1 MTVHLVGAG
10 PGDPELLTV
19 RAAALLAR
27 ADVVVYDALLDASLL
42 ELAPAAA
49 ERIDVGKRRGQP
61 VPQDRINEL
70 LVRLGRLHD
79 CVVRLK
85 GGDPFGFGRGG
96 EEALALLEAGVAFAV
111 VPGVTS
117 AVAVP
122 AAAGIP
128 ITHRGLAAAFTVVT
142 GHRDPTGADDT
153 DWDALARVGGT
164 IVVLMGVAH
173 RGEIAAR
180 LIAAGRDGATPVAA
194 IRWGTTAEQLVV
206 RTTLA
211 ALGVTAVESPATIVI
226 GAVAAL
232 DLLAGGAGAVDGVG
246 PDR

>member
-10 PGDPELLTV
+10 PGDPELLTL

-42 ELAPAAA
+42 DLAPVGA

-61 VPQDRINEL
+61 VPQDGINSL
-70 LVRLGRLHD
+70 LVKLGRSHE

-85 GGDPFGFGRGG
+85 GGDPFVFGRGG
-96 EEALALLEAGVAFAV
+96 EEALALQAAGVPFTV

-164 IVVLMGVAH
+164 IVILMGVAH
-173 RGEIAAR
+173 RDEIAAR
-180 LIAAGRDGATPVAA
+180 LMAAGRSGSTPVAA
-194 IRWGTTAEQLVV
+194 VRWGTTAEQLVM
-206 RTTLA
+206 RTTLD
-211 ALGVTAVESPATIVI
+211 ALGSTPVESPATIVI
-226 GAVAAL
+226 GAVAGL
-232 DLLAGGAGAVDGVG
+232 DVLAPPGE
-246 PDR
+246 

>member
-42 ELAPAAA
+42 DLAPAGA

-61 VPQDRINEL
+61 VPQDGINEL
-70 LVRLGRLHD
+70 LVSLGRSHT

-85 GGDPFGFGRGG
+85 GGDPFVFGRGG
-96 EEALALLEAGVAFAV
+96 EEALALQAAGIAFTV

-164 IVVLMGVAH
+164 IVILMGVAH

-180 LIAAGRDGATPVAA
+180 LMGAGRAGTTPVAA
-194 IRWGTTAEQLVV
+194 VRWGTTAEQHVV

-211 ALGVTAVESPATIVI
+211 ELGATPVESPATIVI

-232 DLLAGGAGAVDGVG
+232 DLLAQPGA
-246 PDR
+246 